1 MPSGLFLLLGVKMKE
16 TKNIGVCS
24 VVIPA
29 YNEGKTVSFV
39 VTEVLK
45 AKEVG
50 EVIVV
55 DDGSSDNTEAKLEKF
70 KKDPRFVYLKHHKN
84 RGKGAAVKT
93 GVKKAKYDAIL
104 MLDAD
109 LKNITIDKIKRIYMP
124 VLRDEVDVSRG
135 AFRRKRGRVTEY
147 AVKPMMEIL
156 FPGMYFEQPISGQI
170 CAKKS
175 FLESV
180 SFESRY
186 GVDIGLLFD
195 AIKSGQRIIE
205 VDIGYLVHKAN
216 KEDVIGE
223 MSRQVLETMI
233 KKAGLIQH
241 KYKVV
246 VFTFDKTLIQPRS
259 LDRVYAKLGI
269 SQEMIELNKKL
280 SSDRLD
286 YGKYIQK
293 VSLLYKDRSVKE
305 VEDIVSGVVLSQY
318 SKEIIEALK
327 KRKYQVALVST
338 IISPIVKVAAEK
350 LGIALIDCPH
360 LEIKNG
366 KLTGLLTPQ
375 SAQKWTVGSV
385 ETSNSRA
392 LTRLLSRAKAKHS
405 EAVMVVNHPAWLPI
419 MEKIGLSVAYRPN
432 TPELKEKADKTI
444 HVLPEILALIE

>member
-1 MPSGLFLLLGVKMKE
+1 MKE
-16 TKNIGVCS
+16 AKNENICS

-29 YNEGKTVSFV
+29 YNEGKTVSYV
-39 VTEVLK
+39 VGEALK

-55 DDGSSDNTEAKLEKF
+55 DDGSSDNTEQKLEKL
-70 KKDPRFVYLKHHKN
+70 KTNLKFVYVKHLKN

-109 LKNITIDKIKRIYMP
+109 LKNITVDKIRKIYMP
-124 VLRDEVDVSRG
+124 VLKDEVDVSRG

-180 SFESRY
+180 DFESRY

-205 VDIGYLVHKAN
+205 VDIGHLVHKAN

-246 VFTFDKTLIQPRS
+246 VFTFDKTLIQTRS
-259 LDRVYAKLGI
+259 LGRIYHKLGI
-269 SQEMIELNKKL
+269 EKEMAKLNDELCSGKTQ
-280 SSDRLD
+280 
-286 YGKYIQK
+286 YGKYVQK
-293 VSLLYKDRSVKE
+293 VARLYKDRKISE
-305 VEDIVSGVVLSQY
+305 IEEIVDGVLLSQY
-318 SKEIIEALK
+318 AKEIIDALK

-338 IISPIVKVAAEK
+338 NISPIVQAAAKK
-350 LGIALIDCPH
+350 LGIPIIDCPH
-360 LEIKNG
+360 LEQKNG
-366 KLTGLLTPQ
+366 KLTGDLTVQ
-375 SAQKWTVGSV
+375 SKEKWASSAVEVANQK
-385 ETSNSRA
+385 A
-392 LTRLLSRAKAKHS
+392 LARLLARAKAKHS
-405 EAVMVVNHPAWLPI
+405 ESVMVVNHPAWLPI
-419 MEKIGLSVAYRPN
+419 IEKVGLSVAFRPEAS
-432 TPELKEKADKTI
+432 ELKERADKTI